1 MADDFGEDEEDKTTL
16 SGLVIGPEDIQ
27 KKYLNYKKALDGII
41 DISNLEN
48 MSKMLT
54 YMNKD
59 ALYTIRKLL
68 NGIKTCYTEFRLSR
82 SEKYASQIDHE
93 HIQKALK
100 EVQNRINFTNLKST
114 PIDLMSIVS
123 NKEVCEILYEFF
135 KIKVSIMDLSKLS
148 DAMKDFTKGKSY
160 KDFQDTILN
169 IQKEIK
175 RNKNHNQAEMVKLDE
190 LLREI
195 FEKLDIEDLDNIS
208 EELQEILN
216 RMRKINEENEKLAK
230 RYDGSYSF
238 VKTYIDAVEVHPE
251 YDKEDI
257 ARVLDTVYLAVKDI
271 KDANILILQGRDIF
285 CGSVKK
291 TTIATLLKNGLYKNL
306 NLKDWYTDL
315 LGEVYTNMKLF

>member
-1 MADDFGEDEEDKTTL
+1 
-16 SGLVIGPEDIQ
+16 
-27 KKYLNYKKALDGII
+27 
-41 DISNLEN
+41 
-48 MSKMLT
+48 
-54 YMNKD
+54 
-59 ALYTIRKLL
+59 
-68 NGIKTCYTEFRLSR
+68 
-82 SEKYASQIDHE
+82 
-93 HIQKALK
+93 
-100 EVQNRINFTNLKST
+100 
-114 PIDLMSIVS
+114 MSIVS

-148 DAMKDFTKGKSY
+148 DAMKDFTNRKSY
-160 KDFQDTILN
+160 QDFQDTILN

-208 EELQEILN
+208 EELKDILN
-216 RMRKINEENEKLAK
+216 RMRAINEENERLAK

-257 ARVLDTVYLAVKDI
+257 ARVLDTVYAAVKDI